1 MADISGSKLPVQL
14 EGRLFVEMKASGHV
28 SISARDDALHVQ
40 ASFGDL
46 IIPYSRIDRLTQDVT
61 GGIRIEAGG
70 AKTHLDISDFGSR
83 IALFRT
89 LEDKANRARRKA

>member
-1 MADISGSKLPVQL
+1 MGSAGQPQLPVQV

-28 SISARDDALHVQ
+28 TISARDDALHVQ

-46 IIPYSRIDRLTQDVT
+46 VIPYSRIDRLSQDVT
-61 GGIRIEAGG
+61 GGIKIEAGG
-70 AKTHLDISDFGSR
+70 AKTHLDISDFGGR

-89 LEDKANRARRKA
+89 LQQKSNR